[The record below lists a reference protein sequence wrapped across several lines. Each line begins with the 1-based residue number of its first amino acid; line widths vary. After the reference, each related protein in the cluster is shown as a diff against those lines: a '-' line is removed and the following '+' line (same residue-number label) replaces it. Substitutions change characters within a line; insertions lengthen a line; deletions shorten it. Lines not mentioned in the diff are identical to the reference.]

1 MKNEDRNV
9 LLMLDNAPCHPK
21 KCQLTNV
28 KVVFLPPDTSSKL
41 QQLDQGIIQL
51 FKLFYR
57 LRILSALVARM
68 DEAEDI
74 ESL

>member
-1 MKNEDRNV
+1 
-9 LLMLDNAPCHPK
+9 MLDNALCHTK
-21 KCQLTNV
+21 ECQLTNV
-28 KVVFLPPDTSSKL
+28 KAVFLPPNTSSKL
-41 QQLDQGIIQL
+41 QPLDQGIVQS

-57 LRILSALVARM
+57 RRILSALVARM

>member
-21 KCQLTNV
+21 ECQLTNV
-28 KVVFLPPDTSSKL
+28 KAVFFPPNTSGKL
-41 QQLDQGIIQL
+41 QPLDQGIIQS

-57 LRILSALVARM
+57 CRILSALVARM

-74 ESL
+74 EYL